1 MPKDTSAALQKKLKQ
16 RDNEVC
22 LLQQI
27 TNTISYNLNLDEVLR
42 EIVNLVSTTICT
54 ESCLIYLV
62 QDNTLILKAYKIP
75 GQTTVQNVIIKFG
88 EGITGRVA
96 KQRQPI
102 LLTKRAYADKRFIT
116 IPNVDIERLET
127 FLSVPI
133 IWQNNIVGVINI
145 QNRYVRHYNKNE
157 LQLLNTIATQ
167 VGGAISN
174 AKLLSETNIL
184 KQTIAARKIIEKA
197 KGLLMKQ
204 RNLSENEAYKLMR
217 KKSMDSKKSLQEV
230 AEAILLTLV

>member
-1 MPKDTSAALQKKLKQ
+1 
-16 RDNEVC
+16 
-22 LLQQI
+22 
-27 TNTISYNLNLDEVLR
+27 
-42 EIVNLVSTTICT
+42 
-54 ESCLIYLV
+54 
-62 QDNTLILKAYKIP
+62 
-75 GQTTVQNVIIKFG
+75 
-88 EGITGRVA
+88 
-96 KQRQPI
+96 
-102 LLTKRAYADKRFIT
+102 
-116 IPNVDIERLET
+116 
-127 FLSVPI
+127 
-133 IWQNNIVGVINI
+133 
-145 QNRYVRHYNKNE
+145 YVRHYNKNE